1 VKTLSFFSYFTK
13 GMIMSISQL
22 IPGVSG
28 STIAI
33 ILGIYDRL
41 LTALNQL
48 TKNVKE
54 HGKILLAVCLGAV
67 IGIILFANSIKWLLA
82 QYPIL
87 LGLFFI
93 GVILGG
99 APLMYQKA
107 TEKSLQMSNWLYFF
121 VGLTI
126 VLIMGLEIDTS
137 RPAITEL
144 TVWNSLYLFLGGIV
158 FAVALILP
166 GISGSFMLLVLG
178 LYQTLLD
185 AASTM
190 NIYILAPIGIGTLV
204 GTFLTARVI
213 EWLLNRF
220 PQPTYLLILGFVLG
234 SIVEIFPGWPQ
245 GYFEWFIGLSVFAIG
260 FLFVYK
266 TSKI

>member
-1 VKTLSFFSYFTK
+1 
-13 GMIMSISQL
+13 
-22 IPGVSG
+22 
-28 STIAI
+28 
-33 ILGIYDRL
+33 
-41 LTALNQL
+41 
-48 TKNVKE
+48 
-54 HGKILLAVCLGAV
+54 
-67 IGIILFANSIKWLLA
+67 
-82 QYPIL
+82 
-87 LGLFFI
+87 
-93 GVILGG
+93 
-99 APLMYQKA
+99 
-107 TEKSLQMSNWLYFF
+107 
-121 VGLTI
+121 
-126 VLIMGLEIDTS
+126 
-137 RPAITEL
+137 
-144 TVWNSLYLFLGGIV
+144 
-158 FAVALILP
+158 
-166 GISGSFMLLVLG
+166 MLLVLG